1 MGFSAELLASADRES
16 KIPNCYF
23 FVLFFLFSFLSFFN
37 ELSAIKNSKGGLS
50 RESILFRVQLK
61 NKFQTEINFLCY
73 VKRKKGRQP
82 ASQKK
87 NEEIKNK
94 IVDLIW
100 KKTEWI
106 FVLFL

>member
-1 MGFSAELLASADRES
+1 MMGFSAELLSPSADRES

-23 FVLFFLFSFLSFFN
+23 SFLFSFFVFFN

-73 VKRKKGRQP
+73 VKKV
-82 ASQKK
+82 ASQPKK
-87 NEEIKNK
+87 M
-94 IVDLIW
+94 
-100 KKTEWI
+100 KK
-106 FVLFL
+106 